1 LLQAKNVK
9 WCRLI
14 WSALHIYQGC
24 RAVTFALARLSCMTG
39 RQLTSF
45 NRPSRVHVGAKR
57 DSMDNIVRPFRGKI
71 TGQFVVSTTHNN
83 VWLIRVNNFKQLT

>member
-1 LLQAKNVK
+1 MISVYVIA
-9 WCRLI
+9 
-14 WSALHIYQGC
+14 AA
-24 RAVTFALARLSCMTG
+24 AVAAAGDKGNDCFTIG

-71 TGQFVVSTTHNN
+71 TGQFVSN
-83 VWLIRVNNFKQLT
+83 VRPDFR